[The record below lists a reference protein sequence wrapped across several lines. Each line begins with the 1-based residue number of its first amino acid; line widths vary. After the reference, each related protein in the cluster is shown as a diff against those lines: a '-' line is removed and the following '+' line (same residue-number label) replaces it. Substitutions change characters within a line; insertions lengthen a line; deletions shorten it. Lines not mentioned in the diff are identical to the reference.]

1 MYLEMSYLPSGVVS
15 RGAGCAY
22 NSAPGIYTRVSHF
35 LPWIEEHVDDDA
47 CEWPRVH
54 FLSFSD
60 VNNQAQDASF
70 IATRSE
76 IKHFY
81 KW

>member
-1 MYLEMSYLPSGVVS
+1 MSYLPPGVVS

-47 CEWPRVH
+47 CE
-54 FLSFSD
+54 
-60 VNNQAQDASF
+60 
-70 IATRSE
+70 
-76 IKHFY
+76 
-81 KW
+81 